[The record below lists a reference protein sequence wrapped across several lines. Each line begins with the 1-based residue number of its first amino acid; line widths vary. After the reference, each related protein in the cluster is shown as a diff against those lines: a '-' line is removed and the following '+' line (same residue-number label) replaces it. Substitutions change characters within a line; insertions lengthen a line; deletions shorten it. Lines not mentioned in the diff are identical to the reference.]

1 MQLATLWA
9 DGFGLKVPWGHCAH
23 DACAASAEYVPG
35 TQLVHVAAFGGDDVP
50 AGQAWHAVC
59 PATAVKYPP
68 RHGVHAA
75 DAFDPEALL
84 NVPAGQ
90 RAHAA
95 WPKSGL
101 NEPGR
106 QLEHD
111 REDEMLGLN
120 VPGGQREQFI
130 EEVEPTLSG
139 FIPPGQ
145 GWQDACPAAE
155 AYVPAAHKT
164 HTADELA
171 VV

>member
-1 MQLATLWA
+1 MQLATFWA
-9 DGFGLKVPWGHCAH
+9 DGFGLKVPWGHCVH

-35 TQLVHVAAFGGDDVP
+35 TQLVHVAAFGGDHVP

-111 REDEMLGLN
+111 REDELLGLN
-120 VPGGQREQFI
+120 VPGGQLEQLTCIF
-130 EEVEPTLSG
+130 EPGIMLNVP
-139 FIPPGQ
+139 FGQ
-145 GWQDACPAAE
+145 LRHCRCAILGE
-155 AYVPAAHKT
+155 YVPAGQSAHT
-164 HTADELA
+164 EEELPA
-171 VV
+171 V